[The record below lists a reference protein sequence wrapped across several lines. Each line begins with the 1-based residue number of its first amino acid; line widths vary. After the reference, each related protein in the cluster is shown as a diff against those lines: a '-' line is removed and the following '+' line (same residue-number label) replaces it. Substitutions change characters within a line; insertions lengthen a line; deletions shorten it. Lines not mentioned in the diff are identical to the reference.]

1 MSIGQQ
7 ILFLISA
14 LGALNGI
21 LLSLYLLFR
30 KKQRSLPAILLSIML
45 LAISIRIGN
54 TVFVYFNNDL
64 STLYLQ
70 VGHSAAFLV
79 GPAVYFFFRAALNK
93 PVTGLPHSAKLV
105 WGILCAIIVIG
116 GLAFPYTE
124 RTPFWCTVIPYIVYA
139 QWAFFLIATG
149 ILLKPVFQRLISHE
163 TALSTTEKFWMMLYG
178 GNCIIFL
185 SYQLSLTG
193 IFSGLCLAGAMAFS
207 VILFVTLF
215 YYLYGMEMEN
225 ILQIPEAARTKTIK
239 KTIAEADA
247 ISWVEKLEAIL
258 AGKELYKDPNLKIGD
273 LAQKINIT
281 GHQLSQ
287 LLNEHLGKNFPTFI
301 NEYRINEACK
311 LIATDD
317 RRSFEAI
324 GYEVGFN
331 SKSTFYT
338 SFRKVT
344 GTTPA
349 LFKEKLSA
357 AGPA

>member
-21 LLSLYLLFR
+21 LLSLYLLLR
-30 KKQRSLPAILLSIML
+30 KKQRSLPAILLSVML
-45 LAISIRIGN
+45 LAISVRIGN

-70 VGHSAAFLV
+70 VGHSAAFFI
-79 GPAVYFFFRAALNK
+79 GPAVYYFFQAALNK
-93 PVTGLPHSAKLV
+93 STTGLSSSAKLT
-105 WGILCAIIVIG
+105 WAIFGAVVVIG
-116 GLAFPYTE
+116 GLVFPYTE
-124 RTPFWCTVIPYIVYA
+124 RTPFWCTIIPYIVYA

-149 ILLKPVFQRLISHE
+149 ILLKSVLQRL
-163 TALSTTEKFWMMLYG
+163 LSRESTLNTTEKFWMMLYG
-178 GNCIIFL
+178 GNCVIFL
-185 SYQLSLTG
+185 SYQLSMTG

-239 KTIAEADA
+239 KTIADADA
-247 ISWVEKLEAIL
+247 SLWVRKLEAIL
-258 AGKELYKDPNLKIGD
+258 AEKELYKDPNLKIGE
-273 LAQKINIT
+273 LAQKISIT

-287 LLNEHLGKNFPTFI
+287 LLNEHLGKNFSSYI
-301 NEYRINEACK
+301 NEYRIHEACK

-317 RRSFEAI
+317 RLSFEAI

>member
-7 ILFLISA
+7 ILFLIST

-21 LLSLYLLFR
+21 VLSLYLLFR
-30 KKQRSLPAILLSIML
+30 KKQRSLPAIFLSILL

-54 TVFVYFNNDL
+54 TVFLYFNNDL

-70 VGHSAAFLV
+70 VGHSAAFFI
-79 GPAVYFFFRAALNK
+79 GPAVYYFFSAALNK
-93 PVTGLPHSAKLV
+93 SSTGLSSSAKLT
-105 WGILCAIIVIG
+105 WGVLTAIVVVG
-116 GLAFPYTE
+116 GLIFPYTE
-124 RTPFWCTVIPYIVYA
+124 KKPVWCTVIPYIVYA

-149 ILLKPVFQRLISHE
+149 ILLKPVIQRLLSRE
-163 TALSTTEKFWMMLYG
+163 TTLKTTERFWLMLYA

-193 IFSGLCLAGAMAFS
+193 IFSGFCLAGAMAFS

-225 ILQIPEAARTKTIK
+225 ILQIPEAARTKTFR
-239 KTIAEADA
+239 KTIAEADVLN
-247 ISWVEKLEAIL
+247 WTGKLEAAL
-258 AGKELYKDPNLKIGD
+258 AEKELFKDPNLKIGD

-287 LLNEHLGKNFPTFI
+287 LLNEYLGKNFSTYI
-301 NEYRINEACK
+301 NEYRISEACK
-311 LIATDD
+311 LITTDD
-317 RRSFEAI
+317 RLSFEAI

-338 SFRKVT
+338 AFKKVT

-349 LFKEKLSA
+349 LFKEKILP
-357 AGPA
+357 G

>member
-7 ILFLISA
+7 ILFLIST

-30 KKQRSLPAILLSIML
+30 KKQRSIPAIFLSIML

-70 VGHSAAFLV
+70 IGHSAAFFI
-79 GPAVYFFFRAALNK
+79 GPAVYYFFLTALNNLS
-93 PVTGLPHSAKLV
+93 TILPSSAKFT
-105 WGILCAIIVIG
+105 WIITGAIVVIG
-116 GLAFPYTE
+116 GLLFPYTE
-124 RTPFWCTVIPYIVYA
+124 KTPFWCTIVPYIIYT

-149 ILLKPVFQRLISHE
+149 IMLKPVIQRL
-163 TALSTTEKFWMMLYG
+163 LSRNTSLNTTEKFWMMLYG

-193 IFSGLCLAGAMAFS
+193 IFSGLCLAGAVAFS

-215 YYLYGMEMEN
+215 YYLYEMEMEN
-225 ILQIPEAARTKTIK
+225 ILQIPEAARTKTFR
-239 KTIAEADA
+239 KTIAETDVVN
-247 ISWVEKLEAIL
+247 WTGKLEAAL
-258 AGKELYKDPNLKIGD
+258 AEKELFKDPNLKIGD

-281 GHQLSQ
+281 SHQLSQ
-287 LLNEHLGKNFPTFI
+287 LLNEYLGKNFSTYI
-301 NEYRINEACK
+301 NEYRISEACK
-311 LIATDD
+311 LITTDD
-317 RRSFEAI
+317 RLSFEAI

-338 SFRKVT
+338 AFKKVT

-349 LFKEKLSA
+349 LFKEKILP
-357 AGPA
+357 G